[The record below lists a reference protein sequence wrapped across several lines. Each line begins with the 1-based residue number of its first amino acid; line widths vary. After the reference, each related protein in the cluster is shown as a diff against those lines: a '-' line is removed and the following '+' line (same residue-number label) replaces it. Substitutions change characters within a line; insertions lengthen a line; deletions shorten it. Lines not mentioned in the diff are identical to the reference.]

1 MENDEKKYE
10 DVIKALKGLQEVK
23 APENFEAD
31 LKRKINSEKFSKK
44 ERKGFWEN
52 ILVPARLIPSLGL
65 VAAAVIIFFVVDTNS
80 EEMDNPFL
88 IEPRVREDIIAVTDI
103 EFEGLE
109 TKKEEAT
116 KEKSTEKDEPVIE
129 KRRDQ
134 NELKTS
140 DDKVI
145 TGREKSK
152 EVQVPELSDEQHY
165 ATKKNVAESF
175 ESGGYKAKVDSS
187 LSTAS
192 VSPAPMT
199 IDSIRTESG
208 LVTGQAI
215 SKDELNFRQVQ
226 LSTEEQKVVDELK
239 NQVQSLD
246 KINKTQK

>member
-10 DVIKALKGLQEVK
+10 DVIKALKGLK
-23 APENFEAD
+23 KINAPENFEAD
-31 LKRKINSEKFSKK
+31 LKRKINSEKFSEK

-52 ILVPARLIPSLGL
+52 IFVPARLIPSLGL

-109 TKKEEAT
+109 TKKEEAPT
-116 KEKSTEKDEPVIE
+116 EKSTEKDEPVIE

-165 ATKKNVAESF
+165 ATKQNVAESF
-175 ESGGYKAKVDSS
+175 ESGGYKATVDSS

-208 LVTGQAI
+208 LVTGQSI

-226 LSTEEQKVVDELK
+226 NTVEEQRVLDGLK
-239 NQVQSLD
+239 RQLQSIEKAD
-246 KINKTQK
+246 KHQK

>member
-31 LKRKINSEKFSKK
+31 LKRKINSEKFSEK

>member
-1 MENDEKKYE
+1 MENEEKKYE
-10 DVIKALKGLQEVK
+10 DVIKALKGLKKVN

-31 LKRKINSEKFSKK
+31 LKRRINSEKFSEK
-44 ERKGFWEN
+44 EQKSFWKN
-52 ILVPARLIPSLGL
+52 IFVPARLIPSLGL

-103 EFEGLE
+103 EFERLE
-109 TKKEEAT
+109 TKKEEAP
-116 KEKSTEKDEPVIE
+116 KEKSIEKDKSIID

-140 DDKVI
+140 DDKMI

-165 ATKKNVAESF
+165 ATKQNVAENL
-175 ESGGYKAKVDSS
+175 EAGRYEVKVDTD

-192 VSPAPMT
+192 VSPTPVT
-199 IDSIRTESG
+199 VDSIRTESE
-208 LVTGQAI
+208 LVTGQTI

-226 LSTEEQKVVDELK
+226 NTVEEQRVLDGLK
-239 NQVQSLD
+239 RQLQSIEKAD
-246 KINKTQK
+246 KHQK

>member
-1 MENDEKKYE
+1 MENDGKKYE
-10 DVIKALKGLQEVK
+10 DVIKALKGLK
-23 APENFEAD
+23 KINAPENFEAD
-31 LKRKINSEKFSKK
+31 LKRKINSEKFSEK

-52 ILVPARLIPSLGL
+52 IFVPARLIPSLGL

-109 TKKEEAT
+109 TKKEEAP

-152 EVQVPELSDEQHY
+152 EVQVPELSDEQLY
-165 ATKKNVAESF
+165 ATKQNVAESF
-175 ESGGYKAKVDSS
+175 ESGGYKATVDSS
-187 LSTAS
+187 FSTAS

-208 LVTGQAI
+208 LVTGQSI

-226 LSTEEQKVVDELK
+226 NTVEEQRVLDGLK
-239 NQVQSLD
+239 RQLQSIEKAD
-246 KINKTQK
+246 KHQK

>member
-1 MENDEKKYE
+1 MENEEKKYE
-10 DVIKALKGLQEVK
+10 DVIKALKGLKKVN

-31 LKRKINSEKFSKK
+31 LKRRINSEKFTEK
-44 ERKGFWEN
+44 ELKSFWGN
-52 ILVPARLIPSLGL
+52 IFMPARLIPSLGL

-116 KEKSTEKDEPVIE
+116 KKKPLEKDESIIE
-129 KRRDQ
+129 KRREQ

-140 DDKVI
+140 NDKVI

-152 EVQVPELSDEQHY
+152 EVQVPELSGEQHY
-165 ATKKNVAESF
+165 ATKQNVAENL
-175 ESGGYKAKVDSS
+175 EAGKYEARVDSD

-192 VSPAPMT
+192 VSPAPVT
-199 IDSIRTESG
+199 VDSVRTESE

-226 LSTEEQKVVDELK
+226 NTMEEQKVLDGLK
-239 NQVQSLD
+239 RQMQSLEKAD
-246 KINKTQK
+246 EHRK

>member
-1 MENDEKKYE
+1 MENDGKKYE
-10 DVIKALKGLQEVK
+10 DVIKALKGLK
-23 APENFEAD
+23 KINAPENFEAD
-31 LKRKINSEKFSKK
+31 LKRKINSEKFSEK

-52 ILVPARLIPSLGL
+52 IFVPARLIPSLGL

-109 TKKEEAT
+109 TKKEEAP

-152 EVQVPELSDEQHY
+152 EVQVPELSDEQLY
-165 ATKKNVAESF
+165 ATKQNVAESF
-175 ESGGYKAKVDSS
+175 ESGGYKATVDSG

-208 LVTGQAI
+208 LVTGQSI

-226 LSTEEQKVVDELK
+226 NTVEEQRVLDGLK
-239 NQVQSLD
+239 RQLQSIEKAD
-246 KINKTQK
+246 KHQK

>member
-10 DVIKALKGLQEVK
+10 DVIKALKGLK
-23 APENFEAD
+23 KINATENFEAD
-31 LKRKINSEKFSKK
+31 LKRKINSEKFSEK

-52 ILVPARLIPSLGL
+52 IFVPARLIPSLGL
-65 VAAAVIIFFVVDTNS
+65 VAAAVIIFFVIDTNS

-109 TKKEEAT
+109 TKKEEAP
-116 KEKSTEKDEPVIE
+116 KEKSIEKDEPVIE

-140 DDKVI
+140 DDKMI

-152 EVQVPELSDEQHY
+152 EVQVPELSDEQHN

-175 ESGGYKAKVDSS
+175 ESGGYKATVDSS
-187 LSTAS
+187 LSTAI

-199 IDSIRTESG
+199 IDSIITESG

-226 LSTEEQKVVDELK
+226 NTVEEQRVLDGLK
-239 NQVQSLD
+239 RQLQSIEKAD
-246 KINKTQK
+246 KHQK